1 MTAPTRIT
9 LVLGQTTA
17 RATSIVLSGRVSVQ
31 RHTNQ
36 QLVRATIGALV
47 LGCPPLGNSRTCSY
61 HAIGRYSLHMGP
73 ACAAYVR
80 LHVSILTFAPVT
92 DHVMPGD
99 VTFTIG
105 GYSCACAA
113 CGDDL
118 IIYDVGNFSS
128 HVQFTCVH

>member
-1 MTAPTRIT
+1 MFVRFKGHT
-9 LVLGQTTA
+9 LELLCAHEYTQGE
-17 RATSIVLSGRVSVQ
+17 RAWERGY
-31 RHTNQ
+31 Q